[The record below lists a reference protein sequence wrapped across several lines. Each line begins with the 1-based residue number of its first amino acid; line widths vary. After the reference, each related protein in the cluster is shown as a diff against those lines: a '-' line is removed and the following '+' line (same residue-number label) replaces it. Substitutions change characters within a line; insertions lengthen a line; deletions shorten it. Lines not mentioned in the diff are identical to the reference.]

1 MLDFDLS
8 YSRLIRKQ
16 HRNTSGPVV
25 GNFRCSR
32 YAGRRFQSQ
41 TALSANQAQAPWL
54 QEATDAGFVKLHTE
68 ILAFHKWWKKSEAE
82 VQRHT
87 QFLSAIRDALE
98 DKTEIKDEVQ
108 LLTADADTRAWI
120 DFCIEPD
127 RCHALSGVNAFV
139 QTDDPSGKVTLS
151 SAESILTRVLE
162 ARYVKNVA
170 LHNVEFALSPCF
182 LSGRT
187 TAESRSPPLSFRIG
201 FYPAQDATAFRA
213 YQKTVFRA
221 RALLQG
227 VQPIITVLRGNLVS
241 KVRGVPDG
249 GVPGYVLQGLLAY
262 FLKHNNSSAL
272 HADVALP
279 EESGSLG
286 RIFFDFMD
294 FYSKLEFKTPSLE
307 ESSLGTEEGSYWKL
321 LNKAWT
327 DPQNYLSH
335 VISVPVAEL
344 QMRFRL
350 AHKFIRPKIYQPT
363 IGHVVSHT
371 MNLTAVRRQKM
382 TERKL
387 LPEAFGSSAEDSSL
401 ADVDSQGRSEDQEW
415 AELEAYL
422 RSVEDSN
429 QRGSS
434 LASGISDVDTWTEEH
449 HRRQDVIDQ
458 EFHRSL
464 MQGQEGKRE
473 QKQSK
478 GWSVVNEEI
487 ALTAKLKTPTIPPGD
502 SDDNGNRPSPPA
514 PSQSPIISLYDPN
527 SDSSRPPTDLPIKQL
542 YLVPQPHPSY
552 QVITQFMDQETKA
565 KANKASLNEIGISD
579 STTTAHAVPSDTA
592 GHEEPSDTGDNV
604 EQPAVSEAVEESLAP
619 GQAGNSSGEP
629 VETSQSEVPMS
640 TAGEVVSDSTVQT
653 ATSKTVDGVDPFAL
667 DEKKTQ
673 APVEVQPNVSEA
685 VRESLVLGQPESL
698 VTSDNVTAP
707 QETIPPL
714 LTLKGSKE
722 STVREKPYP
731 RGAVKDFTK
740 DDTEYVAPWTKL
752 HFDIAQFFHYVRP
765 TPKEQF
771 AYSKLTDRLKRTL
784 QAVKSDGAES
794 KIAMDIDI
802 NFDFG
807 SAKLPVSKK
816 IRLMYKAIKAMKRE
830 GLISEVA
837 DKDLVPWA
845 RVPVIN
851 CETTLD
857 LGSVSVDITFRG
869 NYDSSSVTII
879 FEFFNKMPALR
890 PLLMVL
896 KQFLL
901 MRKLHKPF
909 EGGLG
914 SYPLMCMI
922 ISFLQVNYN
931 RRPQDYI
938 DEPFKNRSLGVLLKD
953 FLFYYGS
960 QFPYS
965 KVYID
970 VQRGLV
976 LPRTSKEW
984 VHKAHQTKQVAIL
997 CPVEG
1002 VDAGRATRAM
1012 PTIKRVFMEAYETLS
1027 QLPDDGLS
1035 SVVQI
1040 NQKVVNYRANLEEL
1054 VDAGNFGEYNPEVV
1068 RYSRVKDRSTRIT
1081 GQKLVLDDEGN
1092 VVREPDVEAVPRR
1105 QSAVKDSTPLE
1116 DKEIPSWKRKVQR
1129 KLARKRAQEGEEV
1142 ESHLSFRVGASE
1154 RSPEAGGVSKRDTDD
1169 EGKPKPKRPSK
1180 RRRSPKNSAVTT
1192 PISEELPKAAPSD
1205 AGTG

>member
-41 TALSANQAQAPWL
+41 AALSANQAQAPWL
-54 QEATDAGFVKLHTE
+54 QEATDAGLLHTE

-170 LHNVEFALSPCF
+170 LHNVEFAAFAGYSQSSRF
-182 LSGRT
+182 SEAIFT
-187 TAESRSPPLSFRIG
+187 T
-201 FYPAQDATAFRA
+201 
-213 YQKTVFRA
+213 
-221 RALLQG
+221 
-227 VQPIITVLRGNLVS
+227 
-241 KVRGVPDG
+241 
-249 GVPGYVLQGLLAY
+249 
-262 FLKHNNSSAL
+262 NSSAL

-698 VTSDNVTAP
+698 VTSDNVTVGIKRP
-707 QETIPPL
+707 FITR
-714 LTLKGSKE
+714 SKE

-965 KVYID
+965 KSGCI
-970 VQRGLV
+970 RRIKLS
-976 LPRTSKEW
+976 RF
-984 VHKAHQTKQVAIL
+984 AIL

-1012 PTIKRVFMEAYETLS
+1012 PTIKCVFMEAYETLS

-1040 NQKVVNYRANLEEL
+1040 NQKVVNYRANLEE
-1054 VDAGNFGEYNPEVV
+1054 
-1068 RYSRVKDRSTRIT
+1068 VKDRSTRIT

-1205 AGTG
+1205 AGNWVITD